1 MAAGGVASE
10 GDGLGVEGEE
20 GLFGPTEYYLP
31 ELLKVLSQ
39 VLKRRAIEFLNLDN
53 VPGVIPSTL
62 TSELSIM
69 RDRDITGTTSR
80 DAALQGIDSLAKKV
94 GLA

>member
-1 MAAGGVASE
+1 M
-10 GDGLGVEGEE
+10 GVEGEE

>member
-1 MAAGGVASE
+1 MSH
-10 GDGLGVEGEE
+10 
-20 GLFGPTEYYLP
+20 LP
-31 ELLKVLSQ
+31 ELVKALSL

-80 DAALQGIDSLAKKV
+80 DAALQEIDSLAKKV

>member
-1 MAAGGVASE
+1 MS
-10 GDGLGVEGEE
+10 
-20 GLFGPTEYYLP
+20 YLP
-31 ELLKVLSQ
+31 ELVKALSL

-53 VPGVIPSTL
+53 VPGAYFPPTL

-80 DAALQGIDSLAKKV
+80 DAALQEIDSLAKKV

>member
-1 MAAGGVASE
+1 MHVGRIRHQTCRASYRSRP
-10 GDGLGVEGEE
+10 GS
-20 GLFGPTEYYLP
+20 T
-31 ELLKVLSQ
+31 
-39 VLKRRAIEFLNLDN
+39 RRAALADLDN
-53 VPGVIPSTL
+53 VPGAYFPPTL

-80 DAALQGIDSLAKKV
+80 DAALQEIDSLAKKV